1 MTWEDEQT
9 SPTWSGLAEAVRR
22 ALRDAGQ
29 AERLYGDPV
38 FRKELRRR
46 PEAALRRFALMA
58 PWPRRTAARRE
69 LPAAWTLRIAERS
82 RGERHPV
89 W

>member
-1 MTWEDEQT
+1 MTWEDEET

-58 PWPRRTAARRE
+58 PWPRRTAARE
-69 LPAAWTLRIAERS
+69 VPAAWTLRIAERS
-82 RGERHPV
+82 RGKRHPV